1 MINTKQL
8 LESKWPIL
16 DHKTDIIYVI
26 SKIYSD
32 QRQSHCKV
40 IYLQAIKGEQK
51 QQFTEDYFNKLVN
64 LNQLQIL

>member
-26 SKIYSD
+26 TKIYSD
-32 QRQSHCKV
+32 QRINHCKV
-40 IYLQAIKGEQK
+40 IYLQALKGDQK